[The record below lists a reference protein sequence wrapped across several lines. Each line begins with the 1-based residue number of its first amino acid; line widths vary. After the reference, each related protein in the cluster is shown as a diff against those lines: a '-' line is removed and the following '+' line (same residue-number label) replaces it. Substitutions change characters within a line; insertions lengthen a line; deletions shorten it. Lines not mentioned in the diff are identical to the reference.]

1 MRDLTVAGSSSLQ
14 RTAATDEDDGGD
26 SGDGGAAAP
35 VVREEGDGVGA
46 MRRSLGK
53 SGAALVELGDGE
65 DHRDDGDSA
74 LVSCNSG
81 EGRTSSG
88 TIL

>member
-1 MRDLTVAGSSSLQ
+1 MGSGV
-14 RTAATDEDDGGD
+14 GG
-26 SGDGGAAAP
+26 GGAP
-35 VVREEGDGVGA
+35 VVRGSGEVVGRVRQLEG
-46 MRRSLGK
+46 RSGME
-53 SGAALVELGDGE
+53 SVELGGGE
-65 DHRDDGDSA
+65 DDRDDGDSA

>member
-1 MRDLTVAGSSSLQ
+1 MAAYYGGGRRRQRVAEFGVE
-14 RTAATDEDDGGD
+14 RGGV
-26 SGDGGAAAP
+26 SGDRRRWRRRRADAAELGE
-35 VVREEGDGVGA
+35 VGV
-46 MRRSLGK
+46 
-53 SGAALVELGDGE
+53 ALVVLGDGE
-65 DHRDDGDSA
+65 DDRDDGDSA